1 MKLGELTAPAAAFAL
16 ALLLATPASA
26 AYIHVDTA
34 GDGSVRIV
42 IDGEL
47 AESDQVRF
55 ADLVADIEE
64 ATVVMKSPG
73 GALLAGIDIGETI
86 RKHGFA
92 TLVEDG
98 EECASA
104 CGLAWLAGT
113 PRLMAEGAQVGFHA
127 AYIDDS
133 GEMQTSAPAN
143 ALVGAYV
150 NELGFST
157 SVVVYV
163 TDAMPDDMRWLT
175 LEDAED
181 VGIDVTHVA
190 RAAPAEDAAKSGAS
204 RLTRAAIAA
213 VESYFAAS
221 SEENPDAIRFLHRAY
236 APKVDYYGKE
246 TTRDA
251 IIFDKIS
258 FVRRWP
264 ERRYTL
270 RPDTLMAECADADA
284 CIVAGIYDW
293 WAYSADRDS
302 TSVGAAE
309 FRFVFSDLSPL
320 TVTAEDSTVIAR
332 RVEEGRIAELTAE

>member
-1 MKLGELTAPAAAFAL
+1 MR
-16 ALLLATPASA
+16 ALLPLLIAGLAATTPASA
-26 AYIHVDTA
+26 AYIHVDEA
-34 GDGSVRIV
+34 GDGTIRIV

-47 AESDQVRF
+47 TDTDEIRF
-55 ADLVADIEE
+55 ADMVADIDE

-73 GALLAGIDIGETI
+73 GALLAGIAIGETI
-86 RKHGFA
+86 REHGFA

-113 PRLMAEGAQVGFHA
+113 PRIIAEGGEVGFHA
-127 AYIDDS
+127 AYIDER
-133 GEMQTSAPAN
+133 GELQTSAPAN

-150 NELGFST
+150 NQLGFPT

-163 TDAMPDDMRWLT
+163 TAAMPDDMKWLT
-175 LEDAED
+175 LEDAEE
-181 VGIDVTHVA
+181 VGIEVTSLA
-190 RAAPAEDAAKSGAS
+190 RAAPAAEEAAPRNGLS
-204 RLTRAAIAA
+204 RAARNAIAA
-213 VESYFAAS
+213 VEKYFAAS
-221 SEENPDAIRFLHRAY
+221 SDENPEAIRFLHRAY

-246 TTRDA
+246 ETRDA
-251 IIFDKIS
+251 IIFDKIG

-270 RPDTLMAECADADA
+270 REDTFSAECADEDV
-284 CIVAGIYDW
+284 CTVAGIYDW
-293 WAYSADRDS
+293 WAYSEERDS

-320 TVTAEDSTVIAR
+320 TVVGEDSTVIAR
-332 RVEEGRIAELTAE
+332 RVEKGRLAELTAE